1 MDGHDVM
8 MNMYEM
14 IIIVLWQPAGAL
26 WLSLNF
32 MSMYYFKVVCNS
44 CYMEY
49 NHEDGAM
56 DLDATPTMM
65 EIMPVLW
72 R

>member
-1 MDGHDVM
+1 MQTKLEASNLFLQGLVMRYGHDVM

-32 MSMYYFKVVCNS
+32 MLRYYFKVVVIV
-44 CYMEY
+44 
-49 NHEDGAM
+49 
-56 DLDATPTMM
+56 ATCGGQP
-65 EIMPVLW
+65 
-72 R
+72 